1 MAEIIKG
8 LNVIKKE
15 TLKHKEAYEYYY
27 SLGSERSLQKVADE
41 FNVTLKAVAQWN
53 MSFNWQERTTQR
65 DTEIGK
71 KLQEKTIDTILNEK
85 ANYRKI
91 IKIAVGQIVDNMR
104 NGDISYKIQDL
115 DKLIRLDMYLLG
127 ENDSSV
133 KIENNHSLSDSD
145 KEAINTLGNS
155 MATLIDELGEV

>member
-1 MAEIIKG
+1 MAEVIKG

-41 FNVTLKAVAQWN
+41 FGVTLKAVAQWN
-53 MSFNWQERTTQR
+53 MSFNWQERTVQR

-91 IKIAVGQIVDNMR
+91 IKLAVGQIVENMR
-104 NGDISYKIQDL
+104 AGEMTYKIQDL

-133 KIENNHSLSDSD
+133 KIENNHTLSDSD
-145 KEAINTLGNS
+145 KEIIQTLGNS
-155 MATLIDELGEV
+155 MSSLIDELGGV

>member
-27 SLGSERSLQKVADE
+27 SLGDERSLQKVADE
-41 FNVTLKAVAQWN
+41 FGVTLKAVAQWN
-53 MSFNWQERTTQR
+53 MSFNWQERTVQR

-91 IKIAVGQIVDNMR
+91 IKLAVGQIVESMR
-104 NGDISYKIQDL
+104 AGEMTYKIQDL

-133 KIENNHSLSDSD
+133 KIENNHTLSDSD
-145 KEAINTLGNS
+145 KEIIKTLGNS
-155 MATLIDELGEV
+155 MSSLIDELGGV

>member
-41 FNVTLKAVAQWN
+41 FKVTLKAVAQWN

>member
-41 FNVTLKAVAQWN
+41 FKVTLKAVAQWN

-104 NGDISYKIQDL
+104 NGDISYRIQDL

>member
-27 SLGSERSLQKVADE
+27 SLGDDRSLQKVADE
-41 FNVTLKAVAQWN
+41 FGVTLKAVAQWN
-53 MSFNWQERTTQR
+53 MSFNWQERTVQR

-91 IKIAVGQIVDNMR
+91 IKLAVGQIVESMR
-104 NGDISYKIQDL
+104 AGEMTYKIQDL

-133 KIENNHSLSDSD
+133 KIENNHTLSDSD
-145 KEAINTLGNS
+145 KEIIKTLGNS
-155 MATLIDELGEV
+155 MSSLIDELGGV